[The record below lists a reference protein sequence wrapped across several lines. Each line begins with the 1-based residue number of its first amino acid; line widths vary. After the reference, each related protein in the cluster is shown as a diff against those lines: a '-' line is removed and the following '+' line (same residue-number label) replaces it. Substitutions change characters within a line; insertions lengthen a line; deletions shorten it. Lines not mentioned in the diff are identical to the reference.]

1 MCQHTTFITIE
12 LNGGKIFDTSATL
25 SNGGRFQG
33 GQTYFGHWQ
42 AQSDS
47 DQWIHVCEKT
57 SLFAGTHFQQL
68 FLENKATT
76 FTCSPENFLE
86 QIDKEIKSAL
96 GVGFSID
103 IQIMQ
108 LHP

>member
-1 MCQHTTFITIE
+1 MRSVHICQHTTFSTIE
-12 LNGGKIFDTSATL
+12 LNGCKIYNTSATL

-47 DQWIHVCEKT
+47 DQWIHVLREN

-76 FTCSPENFLE
+76 FTCSPEKFAE
-86 QIDKEIKSAL
+86 QRDKEIKY
-96 GVGFSID
+96 
-103 IQIMQ
+103 
-108 LHP
+108 